1 MIYAGWYKTR
11 SRATRLAAQVLV
23 IYGSGMRRRSFVYR
37 IRFALAALFGISS
50 EEARNG
56 DWWEIDLAMVV
67 LAGAFMLGA
76 IAWTQL

>member
-1 MIYAGWYKTR
+1 
-11 SRATRLAAQVLV
+11 
-23 IYGSGMRRRSFVYR
+23 MRRRSFLYR

-56 DWWEIDLAMVV
+56 DWWEIDLVLVA

-76 IAWTQL
+76 VAWTQL

>member
-1 MIYAGWYKTR
+1 
-11 SRATRLAAQVLV
+11 
-23 IYGSGMRRRSFVYR
+23 MRRSSFLYR
-37 IRFALAALFGISS
+37 LRTALAALLGISS

-67 LAGAFMLGA
+67 LAGAFVLGA